1 MFMSYVN
8 GFLIT
13 PPFYTCRMAKSIV
26 FFYICRIFST
36 FVEFTIR
43 RYVYST
49 YKWRGLFQFSG

>member
-1 MFMSYVN
+1 MFMSYVIS
-8 GFLIT
+8 FLIT
-13 PPFYTCRMAKSIV
+13 PPFYTCRIAVSIV

-49 YKWRGLFQFSG
+49 YKWRLR

>member
-1 MFMSYVN
+1 MFMSYVIS
-8 GFLIT
+8 FLIT
-13 PPFYTCRMAKSIV
+13 PPFYTCRITKSIV

-49 YKWRGLFQFSG
+49 YKWRLR